1 MKWFIRSVLLHSFL
15 SEFYTKEHPSFAYTQ
30 KFNTKVTRYGFV
42 SELQYL
48 IPLNSYVRL
57 HNPYVRR
64 KKNIESKPIKNH
76 FTVNT
81 IESISFLT
89 FECGNFHFFFVNL
102 PSKCVNVWDFE
113 MSVFMST
120 VNSFITYANQFRRLK
135 LLTQI
140 QTSIDQQNN
149 FCFENF
155 DFCFVPQFIRNSVES
170 VYN

>member
-1 MKWFIRSVLLHSFL
+1 MIHTISSSSLL
-15 SEFYTKEHPSFAYTQ
+15 SEWILYKRASVFRVYTKIQHKSN
-30 KFNTKVTRYGFV
+30 KIGICDWVTIFKTAKQLC
-42 SELQYL
+42 ET
-48 IPLNSYVRL
+48 
-57 HNPYVRR
+57 R

-81 IESISFLT
+81 IESISFLA
-89 FECGNFHFFFVNL
+89 FECGNFHFFLVNL

-155 DFCFVPQFIRNSVES
+155 DFCFVS
-170 VYN
+170 

>member
-1 MKWFIRSVLLHSFL
+1 MIHTISSSSLL
-15 SEFYTKEHPSFAYTQ
+15 SEWNLHKRASVFAYTQ

-48 IPLNSYVRL
+48 IPLNSYVRH

-64 KKNIESKPIKNH
+64 KKKYIESKPIKNH

-140 QTSIDQQNN
+140 QASIDQQNN

-155 DFCFVPQFIRNSVES
+155 GFCFVPQFIRNSVES